1 MDSAGPVYY
10 GRGSTARRDSATN
23 TKDARDDINDDL
35 ADEVEAI
42 RLAADFSSRRLMSEQ
57 KRLTQVITKHVI
69 TKIMFRD
76 RRDSLAVGSGASASR
91 LRIRALLD
99 KQKNMKVTIASS
111 Q

>member
-23 TKDARDDINDDL
+23 TKDARDNINDDL

-57 KRLTQVITKHVI
+57 KREHKKT
-69 TKIMFRD
+69 
-76 RRDSLAVGSGASASR
+76 
-91 LRIRALLD
+91 
-99 KQKNMKVTIASS
+99 SS
-111 Q
+111 KLV